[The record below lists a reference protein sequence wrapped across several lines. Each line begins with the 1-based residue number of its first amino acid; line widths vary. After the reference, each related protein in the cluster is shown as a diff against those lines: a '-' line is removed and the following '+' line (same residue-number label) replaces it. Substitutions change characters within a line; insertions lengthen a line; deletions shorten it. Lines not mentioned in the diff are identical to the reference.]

1 MSSSFGKRSHHRY
14 LHVPR
19 LTGFRRPSQSA
30 ATNHGTPQ
38 LVEEAEPEES
48 LRQPQHYHAYNDT
61 MSTQRP
67 QQRQNRVRFASDPE
81 PAQAHHK
88 RTHSSSA
95 ASSGTG
101 NTHSNPV
108 STSSSRTSFDLELT
122 SPVAEW
128 CHQMHVMQE
137 RRYDWC
143 QACYPR
149 PVQPA
154 QQPEAEEVTMA
165 MIEAR
170 RAQMVER
177 MRRER
182 QAAHAY
188 Q

>member
-1 MSSSFGKRSHHRY
+1 MSTQRSHHRF

-30 ATNHGTPQ
+30 ATSHGKAQ
-38 LVEEAEPEES
+38 LVEEVEQS
-48 LRQPQHYHAYNDT
+48 LQQPQHYHTYNT
-61 MSTQRP
+61 MATQQRP
-67 QQRQNRVRFASDPE
+67 QPPRVRFADE
-81 PAQAHHK
+81 PSTNHPHHN
-88 RTHSSSA
+88 RTHSSSNG
-95 ASSGTG
+95 SS

-108 STSSSRTSFDLELT
+108 STASSRSSFELEPTSA
-122 SPVAEW
+122 VAEW
-128 CHQMHVMQE
+128 CHQMHIMQR

-149 PVQPA
+149 PVQVAAPT
-154 QQPEAEEVTMA
+154 EEEVTMA
-165 MIEAR
+165 MVEAR

-177 MRRER
+177 VRRER

>member
-1 MSSSFGKRSHHRY
+1 MTTTRSHNRF

-30 ATNHGTPQ
+30 ANNHGKAQ
-38 LVEEAEPEES
+38 LVDEVEES
-48 LRQPQHYHAYNDT
+48 LQQPHHYHAYNT
-61 MSTQRP
+61 MPT
-67 QQRQNRVRFASDPE
+67 QQRQQPQRVRFADDP
-81 PAQAHHK
+81 PANHPHHN
-88 RTHSSSA
+88 RTHSSSNG
-95 ASSGTG
+95 SS

-108 STSSSRTSFDLELT
+108 STASSRSSFELEPT
-122 SPVAEW
+122 GAVAEW
-128 CHQMHVMQE
+128 CHQMHIMQR

-149 PVQPA
+149 PVQAAAPVA
-154 QQPEAEEVTMA
+154 PSEEEVTMA
-165 MIEAR
+165 MVEAR

-177 MRRER
+177 VRRER

>member
-1 MSSSFGKRSHHRY
+1 MSTSSSKRSHHRY

-30 ATNHGTPQ
+30 AAGHGKAQ
-38 LVEEAEPEES
+38 LVEEVEET
-48 LRQPQHYHAYNDT
+48 LHQPHHYHAYNDAT
-61 MSTQRP
+61 MSTPRP

-81 PAQAHHK
+81 PARAHHN
-88 RTHSSSA
+88 RTHSSSTG
-95 ASSGTG
+95 SSAG

-108 STSSSRTSFDLELT
+108 STSSSRTSFDLEPT

-128 CHQMHVMQE
+128 CHQMHIMQH

-149 PVQPA
+149 PVQVAPE
-154 QQPEAEEVTMA
+154 PEAEEVTMA
-165 MIEAR
+165 VIEAR
-170 RAQMVER
+170 RAQMIER

-182 QAAHAY
+182 EAAHAY